1 MKYIW
6 SWIKHNLAA
15 GLLVVVPFLA
25 TVWLLA
31 MLWLFI
37 DRPLNRFFLLFKNPD
52 DPTASAWLRTTAAW
66 CKTNVADIGFLADIP
81 GTAALITLAAIILI
95 GFITRTLVG
104 RILVGV
110 GERIV
115 ERVPILGKIY
125 GGVKQILEAI
135 FSKSDSAFREAVL
148 IEYPRKGLWS
158 IAFLTHSVPSTL
170 CGTAT
175 PRPSAP
181 ATDATGASTPP
192 AAPDLPAPLK
202 AVEEA
207 TPFADTMF
215 AFVPTTP
222 NPTSGVLVAVRR
234 CDMRPLD
241 MSVDEAIKLVISA
254 GMVQPKKTDSV
265 QIEAKHFL

>member
-1 MKYIW
+1 MGFFW
-6 SWIKHNLAA
+6 SWIKRNLAA

-31 MLWLFI
+31 MLWIFI
-37 DRPLNRFFLLFKNPD
+37 DRPLNTFFRLFNNPE
-52 DPTASAWLRTTAAW
+52 DPTAAAWLRVTASW
-66 CKTNVADIGFLADIP
+66 CKTHVVDLGFLAGIP
-81 GTAALITLAAIILI
+81 GIAALITLAMIILI

-104 RILVGV
+104 RLLVGV

-115 ERVPILGKIY
+115 DRVPILGKIY

-170 CGTAT
+170 CAREAT
-175 PRPSAP
+175 
-181 ATDATGASTPP
+181 T
-192 AAPDLPAPLK
+192 PAPQCPDAAEDLQ
-202 AVEEA
+202 EA
-207 TPFADTMF
+207 AKTVQETVPFADTVF

-234 CDMRPLD
+234 QDMRPLA
-241 MSVDEAIKLVISA
+241 MTVDEAIKLVISA
-254 GMVQPKKTDSV
+254 GMVQPKKSDSV
-265 QIEAKHFL
+265 RIDAKHFL

>member
-1 MKYIW
+1 MGWFW
-6 SWIKHNLAA
+6 SWIKRNLAA

-25 TVWLLA
+25 TVWLLT
-31 MLWLFI
+31 MLWVFI
-37 DRPLNRFFLLFKNPD
+37 DRPLNRFFHLFKNPD
-52 DPTASAWLRTTAAW
+52 DPTASAWLRTAAAW
-66 CKTNVADIGFLADIP
+66 CKAYVIDLGFLADIP
-81 GTAALITLAAIILI
+81 GIAALITVASIILI

-104 RILVGV
+104 RILVGM

-115 ERVPILGKIY
+115 DRVPILGKIY

-158 IAFLTHSVPSTL
+158 IAFLTHSVPATL
-170 CGTAT
+170 CS
-175 PRPSAP
+175 PISA
-181 ATDATGASTPP
+181 
-192 AAPDLPAPLK
+192 AAKPDLPDALQ
-202 AVEEA
+202 AVEDA
-207 TPFADTMF
+207 TPFSETVF

-234 CDMRPLD
+234 QDMQPLN

-254 GMVQPKKTDSV
+254 GMVQPKRTDSV
-265 QIEAKHFL
+265 QIEAKNFL